1 MRDPRYLLPSRLR
14 KARSSA
20 RSPFWRDKAACVAS
34 VVLEALGVVFALGV
48 VLAYVDILVLL
59 AALCV

>member
-14 KARSSA
+14 NARSSA

-34 VVLEALGVVFALGV
+34 VVLEALGVVFAFAAV
-48 VLAYVDILVLL
+48 
-59 AALCV
+59 AALVKVLCA